1 MRLVALL
8 LLLFTTSGNVLCL
21 KFDGVWETL
30 WIFLSFA
37 LVTQKMH
44 ENKQKPYCYSVS
56 SGVGASSFEI
66 WTANLAQ
73 SLTLG
78 TLTNSQSFIFG
89 NSNWKF
95 CKVSHPVGTLT
106 PHIQLGSFLIW
117 DFFFLCFYF
126 WVKKSKPVGYTRKMY
141 SQTVKITKW
150 AEFFIWCLL
159 LIFKVVYQDHFSTTV
174 TSLHLGFCSERAAAG
189 LGPSGLKYMFIS

>member
-37 LVTQKMH
+37 LVTQNMH

-56 SGVGASSFEI
+56 NGVRASSFE
-66 WTANLAQ
+66 
-73 SLTLG
+73 SLSG
-78 TLTNSQSFIFG
+78 HPNKLTELHL
-89 NSNWKF
+89 WKF
-95 CKVSHPVGTLT
+95 KLEILQSQFPCRHPNTSHSDGV
-106 PHIQLGSFLIW
+106 ISDLGL
-117 DFFFLCFYF
+117 FLCFYF

-141 SQTVKITKW
+141 SQTRKITKW

-159 LIFKVVYQDHFSTTV
+159 LIFKVVYQDNLSATV
-174 TSLHLGFCSERAAAG
+174 TSLRLRFCSERAAAG
-189 LGPSGLKYMFIS
+189 LGPSGLIYMFIS